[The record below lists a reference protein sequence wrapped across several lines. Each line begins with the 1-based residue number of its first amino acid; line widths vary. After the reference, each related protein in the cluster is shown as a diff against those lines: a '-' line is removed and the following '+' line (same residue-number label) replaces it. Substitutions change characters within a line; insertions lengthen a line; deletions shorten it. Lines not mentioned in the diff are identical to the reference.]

1 METDCS
7 PSKKVGF
14 VEEIQVIGYSEPEID
29 AENERKILEHLR
41 CKYDVH
47 PKKLPHLFQDSQES
61 ESEAKPASKDFLS
74 NLQNVM
80 AKKLQVAEQV
90 CIRNLI
96 RSNFHCI
103 QSIIIQWTGAQ
114 ISLPSEPYI
123 DGKKCKK
130 VYPIS

>member
-14 VEEIQVIGYSEPEID
+14 VEDIEVIGYSEPEID

-61 ESEAKPASKDFLS
+61 EVVKSESEVAKSEVVKPAKDFLS

-90 CIRNLI
+90 N
-96 RSNFHCI
+96 
-103 QSIIIQWTGAQ
+103 IIFCT
-114 ISLPSEPYI
+114 
-123 DGKKCKK
+123 C
-130 VYPIS
+130 